1 MADPDDIPEPD
12 RVEGA
17 PHPRSSIFLMG
28 QDEAE
33 KSFLEAFSTGR
44 LHHGWM
50 LTGPRGVG
58 KATLAYRIARFLI
71 GANTDATS
79 LDMSPEAAV
88 FKRIQSQGESQLFVC
103 RRPVNEDTGRLKT
116 QITVEEVRRLKS
128 FFQLSAT
135 DGGWRVAIVDP
146 ADELNAAA
154 ANALLKILE
163 EPPAKAII
171 LLVCHQPAA
180 LLPTIRSRCRELRLK
195 PLDANKLGAALDCAG
210 FPPEENQTAL
220 AELSAGSV
228 GEAVRILA
236 DDGQVLF
243 SRIAALINSA
253 PKMNRGLIIAL
264 GDQCSGPSNASRYDM
279 TVRLVSLALSRLARS
294 GAGNPP
300 LAEAAK
306 DERALANRLSA
317 TPGQA
322 RIWANLE
329 QMISARIQHA
339 RAVNLDPGQV
349 ILDTFLQIDAAA
361 RRATRS
367 SA

>member
-1 MADPDDIPEPD
+1 M
-12 RVEGA
+12 
-17 PHPRSSIFLMG
+17 
-28 QDEAE
+28 
-33 KSFLEAFSTGR
+33 
-44 LHHGWM
+44 
-50 LTGPRGVG
+50 
-58 KATLAYRIARFLI
+58 
-71 GANTDATS
+71 
-79 LDMSPEAAV
+79 
-88 FKRIQSQGESQLFVC
+88 
-103 RRPVNEDTGRLKT
+103 
-116 QITVEEVRRLKS
+116 
-128 FFQLSAT
+128 
-135 DGGWRVAIVDP
+135 
-146 ADELNAAA
+146 
-154 ANALLKILE
+154 
-163 EPPAKAII
+163 
-171 LLVCHQPAA
+171 
-180 LLPTIRSRCRELRLK
+180 
-195 PLDANKLGAALDCAG
+195 DCAG

-279 TVRLVSLALSRLARS
+279 TVRLVSLALSRLARN

-300 LAEAAK
+300 RAEAAK

-339 RAVNLDPGQV
+339 RAVNLVPVDADRNLLRAMQV
-349 ILDTFLQIDAAA
+349 GAFGLREFGFGVQPVITIGRHGLIENGFADVFKVTPVTEGGF
-361 RRATRS
+361 S
-367 SA
+367 GF